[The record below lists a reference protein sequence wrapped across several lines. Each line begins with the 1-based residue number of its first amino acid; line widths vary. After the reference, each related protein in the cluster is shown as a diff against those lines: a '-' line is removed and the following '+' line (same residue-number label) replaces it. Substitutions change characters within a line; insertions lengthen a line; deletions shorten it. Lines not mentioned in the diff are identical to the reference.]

1 MEGRRCLSTRPPSK
15 WHFFTLICVTVQ
27 KNRTRYRRHSASQK
41 TLFNNLGQ
49 ESESIM
55 RKTQKARIHFSPSTS
70 GDIMNVHH
78 RCQSWEWGKHKCNKE
93 RDSST
98 LFFPCDTTTER
109 NSNWTKN
116 REHLFYND
124 WEMKKKKSDFECE
137 MFYLPSWRRRVS
149 VNPGSTWLL
158 LFFSV
163 FKKKEIKNQAY
174 FHETSRRKTKP
185 SFRTALFLLSASKT
199 FSYFLIVEAK
209 IHFFSDLDPLFKRKP
224 SWLKQTLAGDRRVA
238 TVPGALF
245 SRLDKTQRVLKHY
258 KNIYIDI

>member
-1 MEGRRCLSTRPPSK
+1 MEGRRCLSTRLPSK

-27 KNRTRYRRHSASQK
+27 KNRTCYRRHSTSQK

-55 RKTQKARIHFSPSTS
+55 RKTQTARIHFSPSTS
-70 GDIMNVHH
+70 GDIMNVYH
-78 RCQSWEWGKHKCNKE
+78 RCQSWEWGKQKCNKE

-116 REHLFYND
+116 REHLFFND
-124 WEMKKKKSDFECE
+124 WEIKKKKSDFECE

-163 FKKKEIKNQAY
+163 FKKKEKKKSTIFSWNFQEKNKAV
-174 FHETSRRKTKP
+174 FSGRICFCCLLLKPSLTSWLLKQKFTFFWPRPSFLQQSPRGWSKHWLVIAGSPQCLVPCSAGWTKP
-185 SFRTALFLLSASKT
+185 SVCLNITR
-199 FSYFLIVEAK
+199 
-209 IHFFSDLDPLFKRKP
+209 
-224 SWLKQTLAGDRRVA
+224 
-238 TVPGALF
+238 
-245 SRLDKTQRVLKHY
+245 
-258 KNIYIDI
+258 IYI